1 MVFTDQNFTTEVE
14 NNMGLILVDFY
25 APFCSPCQ
33 LMEPI
38 INELIEAYQGKKIKI
53 GKLNIDESGMSWRNT
68 ILWLC
73 PPLFYLK
80 TEK

>member
-68 ILWLC
+68 IL
-73 PPLFYLK
+73 
-80 TEK
+80 